1 MSYRNRLRNIIYNE
15 ANNNNL
21 INWTLNIV
29 RNNRLTR
36 LSQIS
41 ENTILNR
48 VDLSLIGDLA
58 RNQLIN
64 NIRSQYKTLSGLEID
79 RLETYIEANISQ
91 TNKQFN

>member
-1 MSYRNRLRNIIYNE
+1 MSYRNRLRKTNYNE

-21 INWTLNIV
+21 INWTINIV
-29 RNNRLTR
+29 RNNRLAR

-48 VDLSLIGDLA
+48 IDLSLIGDLA

-64 NIRSQYKTLSGLEID
+64 NRS
-79 RLETYIEANISQ
+79 
-91 TNKQFN
+91 

>member
-1 MSYRNRLRNIIYNE
+1 MSYRNRLRNTIYNE

-29 RNNRLTR
+29 RNNRLAR

-48 VDLSLIGDLA
+48 IDLSLIGDLA

-64 NIRSQYKTLSGLEID
+64 NRS
-79 RLETYIEANISQ
+79 
-91 TNKQFN
+91 

>member
-64 NIRSQYKTLSGLEID
+64 NRS
-79 RLETYIEANISQ
+79 
-91 TNKQFN
+91 

>member
-1 MSYRNRLRNIIYNE
+1 MGIAKNTNKQTKELFMSYRNRLRNIIYNE

-64 NIRSQYKTLSGLEID
+64 NIRS
-79 RLETYIEANISQ
+79 
-91 TNKQFN
+91 

>member
-29 RNNRLTR
+29 RNNRLAR

-58 RNQLIN
+58 RTQLIN
-64 NIRSQYKTLSGLEID
+64 NIR
-79 RLETYIEANISQ
+79 N
-91 TNKQFN
+91 

>member
-1 MSYRNRLRNIIYNE
+1 MSYRNRLRNTIYNE
-15 ANNNNL
+15 ANNINL

-29 RNNRLTR
+29 RNNRLAR

-48 VDLSLIGDLA
+48 IDLSLIGDLA

-64 NIRSQYKTLSGLEID
+64 NRS
-79 RLETYIEANISQ
+79 
-91 TNKQFN
+91 

>member
-1 MSYRNRLRNIIYNE
+1 MEKDICIK
-15 ANNNNL
+15 
-21 INWTLNIV
+21 
-29 RNNRLTR
+29 LTR

-64 NIRSQYKTLSGLEID
+64 NIRS
-79 RLETYIEANISQ
+79 
-91 TNKQFN
+91 

>member
-64 NIRSQYKTLSGLEID
+64 NIRS
-79 RLETYIEANISQ
+79 
-91 TNKQFN
+91 

>member
-29 RNNRLTR
+29 RNNRLAR

-41 ENTILNR
+41 ENTLLNR

-64 NIRSQYKTLSGLEID
+64 NIRS
-79 RLETYIEANISQ
+79 
-91 TNKQFN
+91 

>member
-1 MSYRNRLRNIIYNE
+1 MSYRNRLRNTIYNE

-29 RNNRLTR
+29 RNNRLAR

-48 VDLSLIGDLA
+48 IDLSLIGDLA

-64 NIRSQYKTLSGLEID
+64 DRS
-79 RLETYIEANISQ
+79 
-91 TNKQFN
+91 